1 MYSFEELLAT
11 MTLITAAEI
20 EDKIDSNQDFVMFIG
35 RISCP
40 FCHLFVPKIVE
51 VADEDEFELFHLD
64 SEDFDHWT
72 ANKEFRNKYD
82 IPTVPGLMV
91 VKNGTIKVKCDSKMT
106 KEEIREFI
114 G

>member
-20 EDKIDSNQDFVMFIG
+20 EDKIDSNQDFVL
-35 RISCP
+35 S
-40 FCHLFVPKIVE
+40 
-51 VADEDEFELFHLD
+51 
-64 SEDFDHWT
+64 
-72 ANKEFRNKYD
+72 
-82 IPTVPGLMV
+82 VPGLMV

>member
-1 MYSFEELLAT
+1 
-11 MTLITAAEI
+11 
-20 EDKIDSNQDFVMFIG
+20 
-35 RISCP
+35 
-40 FCHLFVPKIVE
+40 
-51 VADEDEFELFHLD
+51 FHLD

-72 ANKEFRNKYD
+72 ANKDFRNKYD